1 MAEKI
6 NSKRSSA
13 ELPIESIF
21 RRRPRRGWLK
31 RDANFLQAFEDRV
44 LLYDAFR
51 DIDGKRILLIGPP
64 PMSLMPEFNRAI
76 FTALPSGK
84 NLSTKFHVSR
94 STIIIETCEAP
105 RDTNSI
111 KINICN
117 EEFVLPVQP
126 NHSQILTGKNVLFSM
141 NRNNKLAWIEEWARF
156 HVETQKVQGII
167 LFDNESDA
175 YGVADIENIL
185 EGIPHLDHFLV
196 MPTPFKFGPVDR
208 GVIMYPYYPRF
219 LQISH
224 MSIVLHRFAAHA
236 NGLLNMDIDELFY
249 TPGKENIFDL
259 AKERNSGL
267 LMMKGE
273 WVESVANGETYDH
286 RDYHYV
292 LRDFRRL
299 LCANKWAL
307 DPTRNWIKSLEH
319 FPYFHRFKPSPNH
332 VDDQNHGVSF
342 FHFKG
347 INTNWKSSRRK
358 NLKPSPLLHRRDK
371 ELTEMLRQK

>member
-31 RDANFLQAFEDRV
+31 RDANFLQAFEDRI
-44 LLYDAFR
+44 LLYDVFR
-51 DIDGKRILLIGPP
+51 DVDGKRILLIGPP
-64 PMSLMPEFNRAI
+64 PMNLMPEFNRAT

-84 NLSTKFHVSR
+84 TIATKFHVSR
-94 STIIIETCEAP
+94 STIIIEACEAP
-105 RDTNSI
+105 LDTDSI

-117 EEFVLPVQP
+117 EEFILPVQP
-126 NHSQILTGKNVLFSM
+126 NHSQTFAAKNVLFSM
-141 NRNNKLAWIEEWARF
+141 NRNNNLAWIEEWARF
-156 HVETQKVQGII
+156 HVETQKVQSII

-185 EGIPHLDHFLV
+185 TGISHLDQFLV
-196 MPTPFKFGPVDR
+196 MPAPFKFGPVDR
-208 GVIMYPYYPRF
+208 GVMLHPYYPRF

-224 MSIVLHRFAAHA
+224 MSIALHRFAAHA
-236 NGLLNMDIDELFY
+236 NGLLNMDIDELAY
-249 TPGKENIFDL
+249 TPGKESVFDL

-273 WVESVANGETYDH
+273 WVESVANGEIYDH

-299 LCANKWAL
+299 LCANKWAV
-307 DPTRNWIKSLEH
+307 DPTRSWVRNSTTSPTFIDSNPPPIIWVIRTIAL
-319 FPYFHRFKPSPNH
+319 PS
-332 VDDQNHGVSF
+332 F
-342 FHFKG
+342 
-347 INTNWKSSRRK
+347 TSRA
-358 NLKPSPLLHRRDK
+358 
-371 ELTEMLRQK
+371 